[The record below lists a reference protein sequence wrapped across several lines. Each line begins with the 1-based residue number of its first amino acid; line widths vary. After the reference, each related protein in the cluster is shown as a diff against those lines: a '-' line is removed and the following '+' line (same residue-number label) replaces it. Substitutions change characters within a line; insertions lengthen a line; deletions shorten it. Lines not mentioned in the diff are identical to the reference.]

1 MENNFKKFIEEAKKV
16 TLTKDERVN
25 IGRILEV
32 HIDNQPVINERRV
45 RLGYQR
51 SIIPIKPILQFMP
64 IFLALIVAVS
74 GGTALAANGSL
85 PGDFLYPMKVGLNER
100 IVDTLSLTD
109 TMKAEHQSNLA
120 ARR

>member
-51 SIIPIKPILQFMP
+51 SIIPIKSSAVYFLSIFSRIL
-64 IFLALIVAVS
+64 
-74 GGTALAANGSL
+74 SL
-85 PGDFLYPMKVGLNER
+85 PD
-100 IVDTLSLTD
+100 
-109 TMKAEHQSNLA
+109 
-120 ARR
+120 